1 MRYAKKS
8 PEELQALRR
17 TLVSRL
23 VQEQPPIP
31 VAARWI
37 RESLGLNQGDFAK
50 LVGLSKP
57 QVARLERGETNPT
70 LDTLLAVGKPFGL
83 TLGFCHPDQV
93 TQNASTDPLPVPPYS
108 VVSPP
113 PSEPFLRERG
123 PRSSAFSRK
132 VPKLSFDKKRPKE

>member
-17 TLVSRL
+17 SLVNRL

-37 RESLGLNQGDFAK
+37 RESLGLNQGDFAA

-57 QVARLERGETNPT
+57 QIARLERGEANPT

-83 TLGFCHPDQV
+83 TIGFCHPDQV
-93 TQNASTDPLPVPPYS
+93 AQPVAASMPPAAPHPM
-108 VVSPP
+108 VFPP
-113 PSEPFLRERG
+113 QGEPSLRG
-123 PRSSAFSRK
+123 SGAHSTTHSRK
-132 VPKLSFDKKRPKE
+132 VPVLSFDKKQPKE